1 MPNVRTELSGSV
13 LTITIDRPDRRNAL
27 DIPTMMELRAALQTA
42 TVTKEARAVLLTGAG
57 TAFCAGGDVSV
68 MEEYRER
75 GSLPDLFHRLTAE
88 QENIVREVL
97 AMPKPVVAALPG
109 VAAGGG
115 LSLALAADWRV
126 ASDTAVLVPAFLQ
139 LGTVPD
145 GGLSYFLPH
154 FLGIGGAQE
163 LIFSNARVPAA
174 RAREMGLLHEVVPAS
189 ELAGRARA
197 RAEELAAGPTLA
209 YAWAKR
215 LLVSAFDS
223 SVETQMALERR
234 GAVEAAR
241 GGELPEGI
249 RAFREKRPPR
259 FPPP

>member
-1 MPNVRTELSGSV
+1 
-13 LTITIDRPDRRNAL
+13 
-27 DIPTMMELRAALQTA
+27 
-42 TVTKEARAVLLTGAG
+42 
-57 TAFCAGGDVSV
+57 
-68 MEEYRER
+68 
-75 GSLPDLFHRLTAE
+75 
-88 QENIVREVL
+88 
-97 AMPKPVVAALPG
+97 
-109 VAAGGG
+109 
-115 LSLALAADWRV
+115 
-126 ASDTAVLVPAFLQ
+126 
-139 LGTVPD
+139 
-145 GGLSYFLPH
+145 
-154 FLGIGGAQE
+154 
-163 LIFSNARVPAA
+163 
-174 RAREMGLLHEVVPAS
+174 MGLLHEVVPAS